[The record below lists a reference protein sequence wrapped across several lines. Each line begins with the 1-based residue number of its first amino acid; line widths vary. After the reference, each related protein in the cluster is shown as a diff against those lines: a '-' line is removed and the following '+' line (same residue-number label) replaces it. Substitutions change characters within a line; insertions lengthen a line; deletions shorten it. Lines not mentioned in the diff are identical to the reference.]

1 VLQAAKRTQWVY
13 VWQLSARR
21 AAVIGAHAALDA
33 TEWGALEAERDW
45 SDFALNLAFMT
56 AVYLYF
62 SDAGPRVRPPP
73 PAPLRWARGC
83 RSSLLNHSQS
93 FPVCHSYTDTAVLT
107 DLVPVCT

>member
-1 VLQAAKRTQWVY
+1 MR
-13 VWQLSARR
+13 QLSARP

-62 SDAGPRVRPPP
+62 SDAAPRVRLPG
-73 PAPLRWARGC
+73 PAPGRWACGLAMVARL
-83 RSSLLNHSQS
+83 SKQ
-93 FPVCHSYTDTAVLT
+93 
-107 DLVPVCT
+107 LV

>member
-1 VLQAAKRTQWVY
+1 MLQAAKRTQWVY

-73 PAPLRWARGC
+73 PAPLRWARGVAMGA
-83 RSSLLNHSQS
+83 RLSKQLAQSLPIIPCVS
-93 FPVCHSYTDTAVLT
+93 
-107 DLVPVCT
+107 LVY